1 MKKVVDDERLMVKIC
16 EMYYNQDIN
25 QKLIATELGLSRP
38 TVSRILQ
45 NARERGIVKIII
57 DPIFG
62 NNYVDLEK
70 KLENRY
76 GLKEVF
82 IVDMKQDNRDQ
93 KDELAKGTANYLERL
108 IKDDTIIG
116 VSMGSSIGQ
125 IYRFVSKGT
134 SKRVTFIPLIGGIG
148 HLGMELHSNTIVEA
162 LAKAFGGVSYL
173 LHAPARVSG
182 VKIKE
187 ELMKEADIRRII
199 KMADGLDVA
208 VVGIGVPNR
217 GSAIMATGYYDEKD
231 METMRQ
237 KNVVGDVCMQ
247 FFDINGST
255 EAFEADNCVI
265 GVDIKKLRRV
275 PHSIGVASGPEKA
288 QAIQGA
294 IKGGFIN
301 VLVTDVECGKRLLEL
316 DEAAELTARNGNTD
330 VETERTDEK

>member
-1 MKKVVDDERLMVKIC
+1 MKKIVDDERLMVKIC

-45 NARERGIVKIII
+45 NAKERGIVKIII

-82 IVDMKQDNRDQ
+82 IVDVKQDSQDQ
-93 KDELAKGTANYLERL
+93 KAELAKATANYLERL
-108 IKDDTIIG
+108 IKDDSIIG

-134 SKRVTFIPLIGGIG
+134 SKQVTFIPLIGGIG
-148 HLGMELHSNTIVEA
+148 HLGMELHSNTIVET
-162 LAKAFGGVSYL
+162 LAKAFGGSSYL

-182 VKIKE
+182 IKIKE
-187 ELMKEADIRRII
+187 ELMKEPDIRRII
-199 KMADGLDVA
+199 KMGDGLDVA
-208 VVGIGVPNR
+208 VVGIGVPDR

-255 EAFEADNCVI
+255 EAFEADNWVI
-265 GVDIKKLRRV
+265 GIDIKKLRRV

-288 QAIQGA
+288 RAIQGA
-294 IKGGFIN
+294 ITGGFIN

-316 DEAAELTARNGNTD
+316 DEAADQAAKNGRMD
-330 VETERTDEK
+330 DETERIDGK

>member
-25 QKLIATELGLSRP
+25 QKLIAKELGLSRP

-45 NARERGIVKIII
+45 NSKERGIVKIII

-82 IVDMKQDNRDQ
+82 IVDVKMDKRDQ
-93 KDELAKGTANYLERL
+93 KDELAKVTANYLERL
-108 IKDDTIIG
+108 VKDDSIIG

-125 IYRFVSKGT
+125 IHRFVSKGT

-148 HLGMELHSNTIVEA
+148 HLEMELHSNTIVEG
-162 LAKAFGGVSYL
+162 LAKSFGGISYL

-182 VKIKE
+182 TQIRE
-187 ELMKEADIRRII
+187 ELMKEPDIRRIL

-217 GSAIMATGYYDEKD
+217 DSAIMGTGYYDEKD
-231 METMRQ
+231 VESMRK

-247 FFDINGST
+247 FFDITGST
-255 EAFEADNCVI
+255 EPFEADNNVI
-265 GVDIKKLRRV
+265 GIDIKKLRRV
-275 PHSIGVASGPEKA
+275 AHSIGVASGQEKA
-288 QAIQGA
+288 EAIAGA
-294 IKGGFIN
+294 IKGGYIN
-301 VLVTDVECGKRLLEL
+301 VLVTDVECGKRLLEIA
-316 DEAAELTARNGNTD
+316 EAADRD
-330 VETERTDEK
+330 

>member
-16 EMYYNQDIN
+16 EMYYNHDVN
-25 QKLIATELGLSRP
+25 QKMIAQELGLSRP

-45 NARERGIVKIII
+45 NAKERGIVKIII

-70 KLENRY
+70 KLECRY
-76 GLKEVF
+76 GLKEIF

-93 KDELAKGTANYLERL
+93 KDELAKATANYLERL
-108 IKDDTIIG
+108 IKDDSIIG

-134 SKRVTFIPLIGGIG
+134 SKKVAFIPLIGGIG

-162 LAKAFGGVSYL
+162 LAKAFGGTSYL

-182 VKIKE
+182 VQIKE
-187 ELMKEADIRRII
+187 ELMKEPDIKRII
-199 KMADGLDVA
+199 KMGDGLDVA

-217 GSAIMATGYYDEKD
+217 GSAIMATGYYDDKD
-231 METMRQ
+231 MEAMRK

-247 FFDINGST
+247 FFDISGST
-255 EAFEADNCVI
+255 EPFEADNCVI
-265 GVDIKKLRRV
+265 GIDIKKLRRV
-275 PHSIGVASGPEKA
+275 PHSIGVASGREKA
-288 QAIQGA
+288 EAIQGA

-301 VLVTDVECGKRLLEL
+301 VLVTDVECGKRLLEI
-316 DEAAELTARNGNTD
+316 DEAADQN
-330 VETERTDEK
+330 

>member
-25 QKLIATELGLSRP
+25 QKLIAKELGLSRP

-70 KLENRY
+70 KLESRY

-93 KDELAKGTANYLERL
+93 KDELAKATANYLERL

-173 LHAPARVSG
+173 LHAPARVTG

-187 ELMKEADIRRII
+187 ELMKEPDIRRII
-199 KMADGLDVA
+199 KMGDGLDVA

-231 METMRQ
+231 MEIMRQ

-265 GVDIKKLRRV
+265 GVD
-275 PHSIGVASGPEKA
+275 
-288 QAIQGA
+288 
-294 IKGGFIN
+294 
-301 VLVTDVECGKRLLEL
+301 
-316 DEAAELTARNGNTD
+316 
-330 VETERTDEK
+330 

>member
-16 EMYYNQDIN
+16 EMYYNQDIS

-93 KDELAKGTANYLERL
+93 KDELAKATANYLERL

-162 LAKAFGGVSYL
+162 LAKSFGGVSYL

-187 ELMKEADIRRII
+187 ELMKEPDIRRII
-199 KMADGLDVA
+199 KMGDGLDVA

-231 METMRQ
+231 MEIMRQ

-265 GVDIKKLRRV
+265 GVDIKKLRRI

-316 DEAAELTARNGNTD
+316 DEAAEPATRNRTMEA
-330 VETERTDEK
+330 ETEEIDRK

>member
-1 MKKVVDDERLMVKIC
+1 M
-16 EMYYNQDIN
+16 
-25 QKLIATELGLSRP
+25 IATELGLSRP

-70 KLENRY
+70 KLESRY

-93 KDELAKGTANYLERL
+93 KDELAKATATYLERL

-162 LAKAFGGVSYL
+162 LAKSFGGDFYL

-187 ELMKEADIRRII
+187 ELMKEPDIRRII
-199 KMADGLDVA
+199 KMGDGLDVA

-231 METMRQ
+231 MESMRQ

-288 QAIQGA
+288 RAIQGA
-294 IKGGFIN
+294 IKGGFVN
-301 VLVTDVECGKRLLEL
+301 VLVTDVECGKRLLEH
-316 DEAAELTARNGNTD
+316 DEVTEPASGSGMT
-330 VETERTDEK
+330 ETETEEIDEK